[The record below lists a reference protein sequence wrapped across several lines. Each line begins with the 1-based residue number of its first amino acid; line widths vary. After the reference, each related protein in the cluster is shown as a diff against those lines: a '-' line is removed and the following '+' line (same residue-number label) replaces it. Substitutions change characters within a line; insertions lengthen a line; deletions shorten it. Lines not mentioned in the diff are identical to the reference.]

1 MDTFKQ
7 VKDTVLDTAK
17 EAGQVVANVKDAV
30 LDTAKEAG
38 QAVVNAKDTV
48 LGTAKEAVVSAKD
61 SVLDTAKEAGQA
73 VVNAKDTV
81 LDTAKEAGQAVA
93 NAAKDAGDK
102 VMEAKER
109 MFEMADKVLDR
120 IRGTQGGALKLLKE
134 DHELVSSL
142 FDQLDSIEAEPAS
155 DELRE
160 GLFAQLKYELE
171 THANIEERLFYPA
184 LRQANPDLVSEAFA
198 EHAEV
203 KQLLAELSTGVGG
216 LDAKSSA
223 RWTEK
228 LRELK
233 ESVEHHVREE
243 ESEVFTLACEVLNT
257 DDLDALGARMEAD
270 KKEMAEGEEGS
281 SHKSSGKSSGKSSRK
296 TGKKSGSAR
305 GSSSWAAEHRTH

>member
-38 QAVVNAKDTV
+38 QAVV
-48 LGTAKEAVVSAKD
+48 SAKD
-61 SVLDTAKEAGQA
+61 AVLDTAKEAGQA
-73 VVNAKDTV
+73 VVSAKDTV
-81 LDTAKEAGQAVA
+81 VDTAKEAGQAVA
-93 NAAKDAGDK
+93 NVAKDAGDK

-109 MFEMADKVLDR
+109 VLEMADKVLDR
-120 IRGTQGGALKLLKE
+120 IRGTATQGGALKLLKE

-142 FDQLDSIEAEPAS
+142 FEQLDSVDAEPAS

-171 THANIEERLFYPA
+171 THANIEERLLYPA
-184 LRQANPDLVSEAFA
+184 LRQANPDLLSEAFT

-203 KQLLAELSTGVGG
+203 KQLLAELSTGIGT
-216 LDAKSSA
+216 KSSA

-228 LRELK
+228 LHELK
-233 ESVEHHVREE
+233 ECVEHHVREE
-243 ESEVFTLACEVLNT
+243 ESEVFALACEVLNS
-257 DDLDALGARMEAD
+257 DDLDALGKQMEAD
-270 KKEMAEGEEGS
+270 KKEMAEGDKVS
-281 SHKSSGKSSGKSSRK
+281 SRKSSSASSGKTSRK
-296 TGKKSGSAR
+296 TGKKASSAR